1 MPEPDDILSRAEA
14 LNTALR
20 EISDM
25 LMGGVQ
31 TLIAE
36 GWTEEQARSLVLAAF
51 AASRPR

>member
-1 MPEPDDILSRAEA
+1 MPETDDPMKRAEA

-25 LMGGVQ
+25 LLGGVR
-31 TLIAE
+31 TLISE